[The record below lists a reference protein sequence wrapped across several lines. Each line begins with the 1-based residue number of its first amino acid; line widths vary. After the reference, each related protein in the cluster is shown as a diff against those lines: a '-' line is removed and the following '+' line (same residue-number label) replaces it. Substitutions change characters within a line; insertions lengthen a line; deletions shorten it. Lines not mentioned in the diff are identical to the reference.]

1 MFRSPRTSMS
11 KTAIVLYY
19 TCAALPLMQAGAQ
32 NITTQVGGR
41 DPAGL
46 IGNLLVPDG
55 LDGLDFGLTEGVK
68 GGFVYGVAVDSVYD
82 SNLFLTEDNTKSEFS
97 NNIAPRF
104 SYFSD
109 PEGGAKVTLTAN
121 YLPVFRTYWHNSDL
135 NELDQSGEIAI
146 RVKGA
151 KTVLS
156 AYVNYNEL
164 SGTDRLTGEFVNG
177 SLFTAGVQG
186 AYQLAPRT
194 SLFAST
200 KVAMSDYGTSGLEG
214 SDIYTTELGAY
225 WAATERFSFGPSIR
239 YNLAKSDNTGSRDA
253 WAFLMQAKYKVGERI
268 NLMGSLGLEY
278 AKSSRDDEDSTVG
291 LTGDLNATYA
301 LSSKW
306 VWANSIEYVTV
317 PSPNEANYVINNL
330 LIATE
335 LNRQLLR
342 GTVGFGVDLN
352 MSDYESV
359 GTTTLPID
367 SEDNV
372 GVYVTYRRKFFLD
385 RVDFDSKIRY
395 AVNDGQEDWEQLQIS
410 AGFEVKF

>member
-1 MFRSPRTSMS
+1 MFRSPRTVMS
-11 KTAIVLYY
+11 KAATVLYY

-46 IGNLLVPDG
+46 IGVLPVPEG
-55 LDGLDFGLTEGVK
+55 FDFDMTEGMK
-68 GGFVYGVAVDSVYD
+68 GAFAYGLALDSVYD
-82 SNLFLTEDNTKSEFS
+82 SNLFLTDGNEKSEFS
-97 NNIAPRF
+97 TNISPRIA
-104 SYFSD
+104 YFSD

-121 YLPVFRTYWHNSDL
+121 YTPVLRTYWHNSDL
-135 NELDQSGEIAI
+135 NEFDQSGEVAI
-146 RVKGA
+146 RIEGA
-151 KTVLS
+151 KTVIS
-156 AYVNYNEL
+156 GYVNYNEL
-164 SGTDRLTGEFVNG
+164 SGTDRLTGQFVNG
-177 SLFTAGVQG
+177 SLFTAGLQG

-214 SDIYTTELGAY
+214 SEIYTTEVGAY

-239 YNLAKSDNTGSRDA
+239 YNLAEADTTGSRDA
-253 WAFLMQAKYKVGERI
+253 WALLMQAKYKVGERI

-278 AKSSRDDEDSTVG
+278 AKSSRDDDDSTVG
-291 LTGDLNATYA
+291 LTGDLQATYA

-306 VWANSIEYVTV
+306 VWANSVEYVTV

-342 GTVGFGVDLN
+342 GTVGFGIDFN

-359 GTTTLPID
+359 GTTTVPLD
-367 SEDNV
+367 SEDNL

-395 AVNDGQEDWEQLQIS
+395 AENEGNVDWQQLQIS
-410 AGFEVKF
+410 AGLEVRF

>member
-1 MFRSPRTSMS
+1 MFRSPRTVMS
-11 KTAIVLYY
+11 KAATVLCY
-19 TCAALPLMQAGAQ
+19 TCAALPLMRAGAQ
-32 NITTQVGGR
+32 NITTLVGGR

-46 IGNLLVPDG
+46 IGILPVPAD
-55 LDGLDFGLTEGVK
+55 LDFGLTEGMK
-68 GGFVYGVAVDSVYD
+68 GGFVYGLALDSVYD
-82 SNLFLTEDNTKSEFS
+82 SNLFLTEDNTKSEFTT
-97 NNIAPRF
+97 NIAPRIG
-104 SYFSD
+104 YFSD

-121 YLPVFRTYWHNSDL
+121 YLPVFHSYWHNSDL
-135 NELDQSGEIAI
+135 NEFDQSGEVAI
-146 RVKGA
+146 RVEGA

-200 KVAMSDYGTSGLEG
+200 KVAMSDYGTSTLAG
-214 SDIYTTELGAY
+214 SDIYTTEVGAY

-239 YNLAKSDNTGSRDA
+239 YNLAKSDTVGSRDA
-253 WAFLMQAKYKVGERI
+253 WALLMQAKYKVGERI

-291 LTGDLNATYA
+291 LTGDLEATYA

-330 LIATE
+330 LIATQ

-342 GTVGFGVDLN
+342 GTVGFGIDFN

-359 GTTTLPID
+359 GTTTIPLD

-372 GVYVTYRRKFFLD
+372 GAYVTYRRKFFLD

-395 AVNDGQEDWEQLQIS
+395 AVNDGNEDWEQLQIS
-410 AGFEVKF
+410 AGLEVRF

>member
-1 MFRSPRTSMS
+1 MS
-11 KTAIVLYY
+11 KAATVLY
-19 TCAALPLMQAGAQ
+19 CACAVLPLMRASAQ

-41 DPAGL
+41 DLAGL
-46 IGNLLVPDG
+46 IGVLPVPADLG
-55 LDGLDFGLTEGVK
+55 FDLTEGIK
-68 GGFVYGVAVDSVYD
+68 GGFVYGLALDSVYD

-97 NNIAPRF
+97 TNIAPRI

-109 PEGGAKVTLTAN
+109 PEGGAKFTLTAN
-121 YLPVFRTYWHNSDL
+121 YLPVYRTYWHNSDL
-135 NELDQSGEIAI
+135 NELDQSGEVAI
-146 RVKGA
+146 RVEGA

-164 SGTDRLTGEFVNG
+164 SGTDRLTGQFVNG
-177 SLFTAGVQG
+177 SLFTSGLQA

-200 KVAMSDYGTSGLEG
+200 KVAMSDYGTASLEG
-214 SDIYTTELGAY
+214 SEIYTTEIGAY
-225 WAATERFSFGPSIR
+225 WAATERFSFGPSLR
-239 YNLAKSDNTGSRDA
+239 YNLAESDNTGSRDA
-253 WAFLMQAKYKVGERI
+253 WALLVQAKYKVGERI

-278 AKSSRDDEDSTVG
+278 ASSSRDDEDSTVG
-291 LTGDLNATYA
+291 LTGDLQATYA

-342 GTVGFGVDLN
+342 GTVGFGLDFN
-352 MSDYESV
+352 QSDYESV
-359 GTTTLPID
+359 GTTALPLD
-367 SEDNV
+367 SEDNI
-372 GVYVTYRRKFFLD
+372 GVYVAYRRKFFLD
-385 RVDFDSKIRY
+385 RVDFDTKIRY
-395 AVNDGQEDWEQLQIS
+395 AENDGNVDWEQLQIS
-410 AGFEVKF
+410 AGLEVRF